1 MEYALGTRDLDTIF
15 IFNML
20 IHSVIYASTY
30 TLVVCST
37 SLAFFF
43 LVANMNNAISL
54 LVDIHQKH

>member
-15 IFNML
+15 NFNML
-20 IHSVIYASTY
+20 IHFVIYASTY

-43 LVANMNNAISL
+43 FFSY
-54 LVDIHQKH
+54 